1 MNIEQAIEA
10 LTPTLADRVTAIWR
24 CQFDHMVEE
33 FGPDLKGVYK
43 SKFCSTWREIIR
55 PLCNAFEV
63 SRNRHEYELSDI
75 KIAAAAQKYAEAAA
89 NEWSNKIAAKLGD
102 VEYHGFK
109 CFHGCNY
116 LVHATR
122 DGHDIRLDQQLIL
135 KSSPKGKLFNQF
147 PARIYVDGKL
157 VSEKKYK
164 EMWVA

>member
-10 LTPTLADRVTAIWR
+10 LIPTLADRVSAIWR
-24 CQFDHMVEE
+24 CQFDSLVED
-33 FGPDLKGVYK
+33 FGPTLKGVYNSK
-43 SKFCSTWREIIR
+43 SCSLWRDVIR
-55 PLCNAFEV
+55 PLCNAVEV
-63 SRNRHEYELSDI
+63 SGNRPEYELSDY
-75 KIAAAAQKYAEAAA
+75 KVSVLAQKYAEAAA

-135 KSSPKGKLFNQF
+135 KYSPKGKLFNQF